1 MCTISIAMTTYN
13 GGKYLGEQLESLVYQ
28 TRQPDEIIIVDDCSK
43 DNTTDI
49 VRKFQKKHSFIK
61 LIVNEKNV
69 GVNGNFVKALENS
82 KGDYIIFCDQDDIW
96 KKEKVQTLFHK
107 IKEIEVKGTPTIV
120 SSAATCVNNNME
132 VVGRIGPL
140 KDNSDFR
147 NTVLKHYSQGCT
159 MILNRECIKYAS
171 LIPSYN
177 NKTKICFDYVLG
189 LIVAFVGIKYD
200 LSDELM
206 YYRRHGDN
214 VTTASNSLQKTLK
227 ERLLE
232 KFQPNIVHHDF
243 IATDLLVFDFLK
255 SKGYNELPVL
265 EDIVKIHRLNF
276 CNKLTVALKA
286 KYLSLSKRFSLCRN
300 IVINE
305 ILTK

>member
-1 MCTISIAMTTYN
+1 
-13 GGKYLGEQLESLVYQ
+13 
-28 TRQPDEIIIVDDCSK
+28 
-43 DNTTDI
+43 
-49 VRKFQKKHSFIK
+49 
-61 LIVNEKNV
+61 
-69 GVNGNFVKALENS
+69 
-82 KGDYIIFCDQDDIW
+82 
-96 KKEKVQTLFHK
+96 
-107 IKEIEVKGTPTIV
+107 
-120 SSAATCVNNNME
+120 
-132 VVGRIGPL
+132 
-140 KDNSDFR
+140 
-147 NTVLKHYSQGCT
+147 

-214 VTTASNSLQKTLK
+214 VTAASNSLQKTLK

-243 IATDLLVFDFLK
+243 IATDLLVFDFLR

-276 CNKLTVALKA
+276 CNKLTVVLKA